1 MKTSHKI
8 IDNSSD
14 DNNSDNDD
22 VNEDVPDSAV
32 TKQKKPKGQLI
43 FYVIYI
49 MFGMVG

>member
-14 DNNSDNDD
+14 DNSDNDD

-43 FYVIYI
+43 FYVIYL
-49 MFGMVG
+49 MFGVGG